1 VQRNDKERIAVLL
14 ADREAPLGWVYLS
27 IYDDNS
33 FEFESRGLE
42 RQGDFFSGTIE
53 LKADTIIFNYKDS
66 IPKAGTKAII
76 GNGRILFIDGAYP
89 ESVEIKLNEL

>member
-1 VQRNDKERIAVLL
+1 LRIFENK
-14 ADREAPLGWVYLS
+14 R
-27 IYDDNS
+27 

-42 RQGDFFSGTIE
+42 RQGELFSGTIE